1 MEFLLSSLGR
11 HFAGKPVVASGN
23 VGCFLRLPLVKP
35 VISLQNLPSLSITCT
50 PPPHE
55 FRDKL
60 ESKNLSLDKRFQW
73 FIANSRKP
81 CENASADLKLL
92 IRLFLLN

>member
-1 MEFLLSSLGR
+1 M
-11 HFAGKPVVASGN
+11 VASGN

>member
-1 MEFLLSSLGR
+1 MVS
-11 HFAGKPVVASGN
+11 SGN
-23 VGCFLRLPLVKP
+23 VGCFLRLPLVKA
-35 VISLQNLPSLSITCT
+35 VISLLNLPSLSITCT

-60 ESKNLSLDKRFQW
+60 ENKNLSPNVRFQW

-92 IRLFLLN
+92 IGLFLLN

>member
-11 HFAGKPVVASGN
+11 HFAEKPVVASVN
-23 VGCFLRLPLVKP
+23 VGYFLRLPLVKP

-60 ESKNLSLDKRFQW
+60 ESKNLSLDMRFQW

-92 IRLFLLN
+92 VRLFLLD

>member
-1 MEFLLSSLGR
+1 MEFLRSFLRR
-11 HFAGKPVVASGN
+11 HFAGKPVVASRN

-35 VISLQNLPSLSITCT
+35 VISLLNLPNLSITCT

-55 FRDKL
+55 FRDRL
-60 ESKNLSLDKRFQW
+60 ENKNLSLDVRFQW

-81 CENASADLKLL
+81 CENASAELKLS
-92 IRLFLLN
+92 IRLFLLK